1 MICSSLR
8 KNNNLNLLRII
19 MNTSTMMKIKKIEK
33 SKINHNLIK
42 NKLMIFSTNIKNMAM
57 NIMNKVTNKIVKTTN
72 LLVF

>member
-8 KNNNLNLLRII
+8 KKNNLNLLRII

>member
-1 MICSSLR
+1 
-8 KNNNLNLLRII
+8 
-19 MNTSTMMKIKKIEK
+19 MKIKKIEK